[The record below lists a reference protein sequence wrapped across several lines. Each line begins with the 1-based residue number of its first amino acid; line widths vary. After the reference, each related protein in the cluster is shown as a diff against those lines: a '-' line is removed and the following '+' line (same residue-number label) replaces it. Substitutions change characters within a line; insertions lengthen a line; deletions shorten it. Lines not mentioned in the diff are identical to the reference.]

1 MWTNIL
7 ISHIPRR
14 RIAVSSGNSLLEE
27 LPDSFPKQL
36 YHFTVPLAVQESSSC
51 SVPLPGLGNIYF
63 HLPLNNFFW
72 AMIHSLWLV
81 PQPGIELSPSAVKA
95 QSLNHWTTREFP
107 KYFETRTEVTKI
119 VESSHVCTS
128 YLT

>member
-36 YHFTVPLAVQESSSC
+36 YHFTVPLAVYEGSD
-51 SVPLPGLGNIYF
+51 
-63 HLPLNNFFW
+63 FF
-72 AMIHSLWLV
+72 
-81 PQPGIELSPSAVKA
+81 
-95 QSLNHWTTREFP
+95 FP
-107 KYFETRTEVTKI
+107 
-119 VESSHVCTS
+119 H
-128 YLT
+128 